1 MPILG
6 RGTVQ
11 ADSSCLSPTNPDAA
25 PPSDFVP
32 LTATDTELRCY
43 GFPPRPTNPQVLQ
56 GWQTAMSHAKQ
67 WVPVGESGSYTT
79 PPEPA
84 ATAVPP
90 AGGLPNSNW
99 AGKIVY
105 ASDQNDAGLYWDDVS
120 SYWTVVQPHQND
132 AYGFYQWVGFG
143 GSNGSTILNQDGTFT
158 CDSGQPCNG
167 APRAYTF
174 WYYNTTQ
181 GGGVKWQTS
190 PAVSGGDSVYAEA
203 NFNGNTATSISF
215 FLENITTGQYHTYAD
230 NNVQIDGS
238 SADWIFENPYYATAQ
253 PGFNTALYYSTSVAG
268 NDRNGSVSGS
278 DDDFLN
284 TLAYIYLNGTTNI
297 YAYPYTTVNGSFHVC
312 YKAFTC

>member
-1 MPILG
+1 
-6 RGTVQ
+6 
-11 ADSSCLSPTNPDAA
+11 
-25 PPSDFVP
+25 
-32 LTATDTELRCY
+32 
-43 GFPPRPTNPQVLQ
+43 
-56 GWQTAMSHAKQ
+56 
-67 WVPVGESGSYTT
+67 
-79 PPEPA
+79 
-84 ATAVPP
+84 
-90 AGGLPNSNW
+90 
-99 AGKIVY
+99 
-105 ASDQNDAGLYWDDVS
+105 
-120 SYWTVVQPHQND
+120 
-132 AYGFYQWVGFG
+132 
-143 GSNGSTILNQDGTFT
+143 
-158 CDSGQPCNG
+158 
-167 APRAYTF
+167 
-174 WYYNTTQ
+174 
-181 GGGVKWQTS
+181 VKWQTS